1 MERGNVDRQRD
12 EANGPACFSTKK
24 TNAFTALQTNNIM
37 TKYKIFIALMC
48 WRLLL
53 PAQTRTLDF
62 YLEQGIKNSPLLKDY
77 QTQMMSNAID
87 SQKVKATFKPQVDLN
102 GQIYYTPNINGYGYD
117 AVVTNGGNYQAQV
130 GVSQQ
135 LIMKKS
141 KKARFESIDIEN
153 RYLGNQ
159 SEISTLDLKKA
170 ITDQYIATYKDY
182 SLLQSVQDVLALL
195 NNEEEALKPLVQKG
209 IYAETDFLNVRM
221 VKETQLLSYRQSKM
235 QYRTDLYTLNI
246 LCGLDDTALVELSKP
261 DIPLPAMFDP
271 ANSVLLRQYRIDSLK
286 FANRKSLIDLNYQPK
301 LSAFGDAGLWTSNL
315 PTAYKNFVAGI
326 GMNLY
331 DGKQRKMEYQKIA
344 LSSQISHNYEL
355 FYRRQYQQQVQQL
368 HETLRSTDEL
378 ITETNK
384 QLELANQL
392 IDAYKAQLDRGL
404 VKITDLVLAINNYI
418 NFKSS
423 LTQTTISRLQIIN
436 QLNYFK

>member
-1 MERGNVDRQRD
+1 
-12 EANGPACFSTKK
+12 
-24 TNAFTALQTNNIM
+24 
-37 TKYKIFIALMC
+37 MC
-48 WRLLL
+48 WQLILH
-53 PAQTRTLDF
+53 AQIHTLDF

-77 QTQMMSNAID
+77 QVQMLSNGID
-87 SQKVKATFKPQVDLN
+87 SQKVKAAFRPQVGLN
-102 GQIYYTPNINGYGYD
+102 GQIYYTPDINGYGYD
-117 AVVTNGGNYQAQV
+117 NAVTNGGNYQAQV

-141 KKARFESIDIEN
+141 KKAQFETIDIEN

-159 SEISTLDLKKA
+159 SEISALDLKKA
-170 ITDQYIATYKDY
+170 IADQYIVAYRDF
-182 SLLQSVQDVLALL
+182 SLLQSGKQVLALL
-195 NNEEEALKPLVQKG
+195 GNEEEALKPLVQKG
-209 IYAETDFLNVRM
+209 VYAETDFLNVRM
-221 VKETQLLSYRQSKM
+221 VKETQLLSYRQLKM

-246 LCGLDDTALVELSKP
+246 LCGLEDTAMVELSKP
-261 DIPLPAMFDP
+261 EIPLPAIFDP

-301 LSAFGDAGLWTSNL
+301 LAAFGDAGLWTSDL
-315 PTAYKNFVAGI
+315 PTAYKNFGAGV
-326 GMNLY
+326 GLNFSMPLY
-331 DGKQRKMEYQKIA
+331 DGRQRKMEYQKIA

-368 HETLRSTDEL
+368 HESLRSTDEL
-378 ITETNK
+378 VVETNK
-384 QLELANQL
+384 QLDQANQL
-392 IDAYKAQLDRGL
+392 IEAYKAQLDKGL

>member
-1 MERGNVDRQRD
+1 M
-12 EANGPACFSTKK
+12 K
-24 TNAFTALQTNNIM
+24 
-37 TKYKIFIALMC
+37 KYKIVFVLMC
-48 WRLLL
+48 WQLILH
-53 PAQTRTLDF
+53 AQIRTLDF

-77 QTQMMSNAID
+77 QVQMLSNGID
-87 SQKVKATFKPQVDLN
+87 SQKVKAAFRPQVGLN
-102 GQIYYTPNINGYGYD
+102 GQIYYTPDINGYGYD
-117 AVVTNGGNYQAQV
+117 NAVTNGGNYQAQV

-141 KKARFESIDIEN
+141 KKAQFETIDIEN

-159 SEISTLDLKKA
+159 SEISALDLKKA
-170 ITDQYIATYKDY
+170 IADQYIVAYRDF
-182 SLLQSVQDVLALL
+182 SLLQSGKQVLVLL
-195 NNEEEALKPLVQKG
+195 GNEEEALKPLVQKG
-209 IYAETDFLNVRM
+209 VYAETDFLNVRM
-221 VKETQLLSYRQSKM
+221 VKETQLLSYRQLKM

-246 LCGLDDTALVELSKP
+246 LCGLEDTAMVELSKP
-261 DIPLPAMFDP
+261 EIPLPAIFDP

-286 FANRKSLIDLNYQPK
+286 FANRKSMIDLNYQPK
-301 LSAFGDAGLWTSNL
+301 LAAFGDAGLWTSDL
-315 PTAYKNFVAGI
+315 PTAYKNFGAGV
-326 GMNLY
+326 GLNFSMPLY
-331 DGKQRKMEYQKIA
+331 DGRQRKMEYQKIA

-368 HETLRSTDEL
+368 HESLRSTDEL
-378 ITETNK
+378 VVETNK
-384 QLELANQL
+384 QLDQANQL
-392 IDAYKAQLDRGL
+392 IEAYKAQLDKGL

>member
-1 MERGNVDRQRD
+1 M
-12 EANGPACFSTKK
+12 K
-24 TNAFTALQTNNIM
+24 
-37 TKYKIFIALMC
+37 KYKIVFVLMC
-48 WRLLL
+48 WQLILH
-53 PAQTRTLDF
+53 AQIRTLDF

-77 QTQMMSNAID
+77 QVQMLSNGID
-87 SQKVKATFKPQVDLN
+87 SQKVKAAFRPQVGLN
-102 GQIYYTPNINGYGYD
+102 GQIYYTPDINGYGYD
-117 AVVTNGGNYQAQV
+117 NAVTNGGNYQAQV

-141 KKARFESIDIEN
+141 KKAQFETIDIEN

-159 SEISTLDLKKA
+159 SEISALDLKKA
-170 ITDQYIATYKDY
+170 IADQYIVAYRDF
-182 SLLQSVQDVLALL
+182 SLLQSGKQVLALL
-195 NNEEEALKPLVQKG
+195 GNEEEALKPLVQKG
-209 IYAETDFLNVRM
+209 VYAETDFLNVRM
-221 VKETQLLSYRQSKM
+221 VKETQLLSYRQLKM

-246 LCGLDDTALVELSKP
+246 LCGLEDTAMVELSKP
-261 DIPLPAMFDP
+261 EIPLPAIFDP

-301 LSAFGDAGLWTSNL
+301 LAAFGDAGLWTSDL
-315 PTAYKNFVAGI
+315 PTAYKNFGAGV
-326 GMNLY
+326 GLNFSMPLY
-331 DGKQRKMEYQKIA
+331 DGRQRKMEYQKIA

-368 HETLRSTDEL
+368 HESLRSTDEL
-378 ITETNK
+378 VVETNK
-384 QLELANQL
+384 QLDQANQL
-392 IDAYKAQLDRGL
+392 IEAYKAQLDKGL

>member
-1 MERGNVDRQRD
+1 M
-12 EANGPACFSTKK
+12 K
-24 TNAFTALQTNNIM
+24 
-37 TKYKIFIALMC
+37 KYKIVFVLMC
-48 WRLLL
+48 WQLILH
-53 PAQTRTLDF
+53 AQIRTLDF

-77 QTQMMSNAID
+77 QVQMLSNGID
-87 SQKVKATFKPQVDLN
+87 SQKVKAAFRPQVGLN
-102 GQIYYTPNINGYGYD
+102 GQIYYTPDINGYGYD
-117 AVVTNGGNYQAQV
+117 NAVTNGGNYQAQV

-141 KKARFESIDIEN
+141 KKAQFETIDIEN

-159 SEISTLDLKKA
+159 SEISALDLKKA
-170 ITDQYIATYKDY
+170 IADQYIVAYRDF
-182 SLLQSVQDVLALL
+182 SLLQSGKQVLVLL
-195 NNEEEALKPLVQKG
+195 GNEEEALKPLVQKG
-209 IYAETDFLNVRM
+209 VYAETDFLNVRM
-221 VKETQLLSYRQSKM
+221 VKETQLLSYRQLKM

-246 LCGLDDTALVELSKP
+246 LCGLEDTAMVELSKP
-261 DIPLPAMFDP
+261 EIPLPAIFDP

-301 LSAFGDAGLWTSNL
+301 LAAFGDAGLWTSDL
-315 PTAYKNFVAGI
+315 PTAYKNFGAGV
-326 GMNLY
+326 GLNFSMPLY
-331 DGKQRKMEYQKIA
+331 DGRQRKMEYQKIA

-368 HETLRSTDEL
+368 HESLRSTDEL
-378 ITETNK
+378 VVETNK
-384 QLELANQL
+384 QLDQANQL
-392 IDAYKAQLDRGL
+392 IEAYKAQLDKGL

>member
-1 MERGNVDRQRD
+1 M
-12 EANGPACFSTKK
+12 K
-24 TNAFTALQTNNIM
+24 
-37 TKYKIFIALMC
+37 KYKIVFVLMC
-48 WRLLL
+48 WQLILH
-53 PAQTRTLDF
+53 AQIHTLDF

-77 QTQMMSNAID
+77 QVQMLSNGID
-87 SQKVKATFKPQVDLN
+87 SQKVKAAFRPQVGLN
-102 GQIYYTPNINGYGYD
+102 GQIYYTPDINGYGYD
-117 AVVTNGGNYQAQV
+117 NAVTNGGNYQAQV

-135 LIMKKS
+135 LMMKKS
-141 KKARFESIDIEN
+141 KKAQFETIDIEN

-159 SEISTLDLKKA
+159 SEISALDLKKA
-170 ITDQYIATYKDY
+170 IADQYIVAYRDF
-182 SLLQSVQDVLALL
+182 SLLQSGKQVLALL
-195 NNEEEALKPLVQKG
+195 GNEEEALKPLVQKG
-209 IYAETDFLNVRM
+209 VYAETDFLNVRM
-221 VKETQLLSYRQSKM
+221 VKETQLLSYRQLKM

-246 LCGLDDTALVELSKP
+246 LCGLEDTAMVELSKP
-261 DIPLPAMFDP
+261 EIPLPAIFDP

-301 LSAFGDAGLWTSNL
+301 LAAFGDAGLWTSDL
-315 PTAYKNFVAGI
+315 PTAYKNFGAGV
-326 GMNLY
+326 GLNFSMPLY
-331 DGKQRKMEYQKIA
+331 DGRQRKMEYQKIA

-368 HETLRSTDEL
+368 HESLRSTDEL
-378 ITETNK
+378 VVETNK
-384 QLELANQL
+384 QLDQANQL
-392 IDAYKAQLDRGL
+392 IEAYKAQLDKGL